1 MAAAAILGVLGVL
14 FGLIALIVGAFRA
27 HIAWGVLFL
36 LLAPIVAPIFCM
48 RHWRLARGGLAL
60 IVVGLG
66 AIVYSSYT
74 EGYWPPHKYLVSLT
88 KPENMGP
95 TAKLL
100 YSGITGKPSARGVP
114 SAAADTKGS
123 DATPAAQAIEAGK
136 SVSEA
141 GTQTP
146 GAAEATAE
154 NKTIISPA
162 DSQPEPV
169 TDTREST
176 TETRR
181 PARSEPEPDKS
192 YKEFSLEDLPAYFG
206 FYVRITDIDNNVHEA
221 LLKDQEGSL
230 LVLEK
235 EFAAGGRVE
244 FRLEQR
250 NIVKIEAL
258 R

>member
-27 HIAWGVLFL
+27 HIVWGVLFL
-36 LLAPIVAPIFCM
+36 LLAPIVAPIFCI

-60 IVVGLG
+60 IIVGLG
-66 AIVYSSYT
+66 AIVYASYT

-100 YSGITGKPSARGVP
+100 YSGITGKPSKRPAP
-114 SAAADTKGS
+114 AANADTKDV
-123 DATPAAQAIEAGK
+123 DATAPAQTKDTGKPANEVDLQSAGEADAVLENAANPQAGN
-136 SVSEA
+136 
-141 GTQTP
+141 P
-146 GAAEATAE
+146 
-154 NKTIISPA
+154 
-162 DSQPEPV
+162 PESM
-169 TDTREST
+169 TDAREST
-176 TETRR
+176 NENPQ
-181 PARSEPEPDKS
+181 PARSEQEAEKS

-206 FYVRITDIDNNVHEA
+206 FYVRITDIDNNVHDA

-250 NIVKIEAL
+250 NITRIEAL